1 MGVER
6 NIKHTINTLWRKDDN
21 MITIEIYWQ
30 DLVPRKQEEIIEKL
44 GDNGN
49 WDAIPIVKL
58 EIEED

>member
-1 MGVER
+1 
-6 NIKHTINTLWRKDDN
+6 